1 MTTRKEYAE
10 KLKAR
15 IDLWNA
21 KIAEAEARLS
31 EAEADVKIAGKEELQ
46 EMRAT
51 RDEAKGKLNEV
62 QSASEDAWQD
72 MKNGVGSAWKSL
84 EQAFETAARR
94 FD

>member
-1 MTTRKEYAE
+1 MTTRKEYIE

-21 KIAEAEARLS
+21 KIAEAEARFG
-31 EAEADVKIAGKEELQ
+31 EAEADAKLAGKEELQ
-46 EMRAT
+46 EMRAMC
-51 RDEAKGKLNEV
+51 DEAQEKLNEV

-72 MKNGVGSAWKSL
+72 MKGGVRAAWNSL
-84 EQAFETAARR
+84 ESAFETASHR